1 MTKHSLNEFDV
12 FYISFDEPNC
22 EKNYADLVN
31 KIPWAQ
37 RVHGVKGFDS
47 AHKTAAKASK
57 TDRFI
62 TVDGDNIVDE
72 TFWDGELEIDP
83 VANERSIWS
92 WSSKNIINGLV
103 YGNGGLKLWPKEPT
117 LTMKT
122 HEHAEN
128 ESAAID
134 FCWDLDYQQMNDI
147 YCMNHPNSSP
157 YQAFRGGFREGVKMS
172 LADGK
177 KVKSEPGEFEK
188 AIWHK
193 NYVRLL
199 IWATVGADV
208 ENGKWA
214 VYGTRLGCK
223 LCNLDPGFNH
233 HNVRDYDWFREFFD
247 TEVLPNVNDNN
258 IDDRIVSLGDD
269 LRTQLGM
276 QLGEMDVN
284 ASKFFKRVYVN
295 PPRVGV
301 NITEK
306 WMEKNNL
313 V

>member
-1 MTKHSLNEFDV
+1 MAKHSLNEFDV

-37 RVHGVKGFDS
+37 RIHGVKGFDS
-47 AHKTAAKASK
+47 AHKAAAEASR

-72 TFWDGELEIDP
+72 SFWNGELEIDP
-83 VANERSIWS
+83 ERHEKSIWS

-103 YGNGGLKLWPKEPT
+103 YGNGGIKLWPKEPT
-117 LTMKT
+117 LAMKT

-147 YCMNHPNSSP
+147 YCMNHPNGSP
-157 YQAFRGGFREGVKMS
+157 YQAFRAGFREGVKMS

-177 KVKSEPGEFEK
+177 KVNPAPGEFEK

-193 NYVRLL
+193 NYTRLL
-199 IWATVGADV
+199 IWATIGADV

-214 VYGTRLGCK
+214 IYGTRLGCE
-223 LCNLDPGFNH
+223 LCNLDPEFNH
-233 HNVRDYDWFREFFD
+233 HNVRDYEWFREFYD
-247 TEVLPNVNDNN
+247 SRVASVVNDDN
-258 IDDRIVSLGDD
+258 IDRHTVNVGDT
-269 LRTQLGM
+269 LRTRLGM
-276 QLGEMDVN
+276 QLGEVDAN

-301 NITEK
+301 NVTEK

-313 V
+313 A